1 MSFKV
6 VDASALAAILFGEP
20 GAQAVVEALADSK
33 LLAPTLI
40 EYELGNTCLKKC
52 RRYPGLA
59 RQLRSSFGEMK
70 SLDLRLYDVDSPATL
85 ALAGIHFLSFYDASY
100 LWLAQELRLPL
111 VTLDARMRKAYH
123 DWRV

>member
-6 VDASALAAILFGEP
+6 IDASALAAILFGEP
-20 GAQAVVEALADSK
+20 DAQAVVEALADSK

-52 RRYPGLA
+52 RRYPELTG
-59 RQLRSSFGEMK
+59 QLRSSFSEMK

-85 ALAGIHFLSFYDASY
+85 ALADKHSLSFYDASY
-100 LWLAQELRLPL
+100 LWLAQELKLPL
-111 VTLDARMRKAYH
+111 VTLDTRMRKAYH
-123 DWRV
+123 AR